1 MTIGESIRYH
11 RKRLDLTQAELAD
24 RVGVT
29 PQAVSKWEN
38 DVGLPDI
45 TMAVPLAR
53 ALGTTTDE
61 LLRFGERYQ
70 EFERIWMR
78 TQEETRMDEKAL
90 LEVALAALKEFPYD
104 RNFLFRAAVGQMIL
118 AIRSEDDDE
127 SRDYIGQALAN
138 AAFYVEMSAG
148 EETARVQSAK
158 DFYKRMK
165 DRCRIVNGRYELKP
179 EFRGLDV
186 EIVI

>member
-11 RKRLDLTQAELAD
+11 RKRLGLTQAELAD
-24 RVGVT
+24 RLGVT
-29 PQAVSKWEN
+29 PQAVSKWESG
-38 DVGLPDI
+38 VGLPDI

-70 EFERIWMR
+70 EFEQLWMK
-78 TQEETRMDEKAL
+78 TIKETRMDEKAML
-90 LEVALAALKEFPYD
+90 KVSLAALKEFPYD
-104 RNFLFRAAVGQMIL
+104 RNFLFRAAVDQMVL
-118 AIRSEDDDE
+118 AIRSEDDEE

-138 AAFYVEMSAG
+138 ASFYVEMSAG
-148 EETARVQSAK
+148 EQTTIMQSAR

-179 EFRGLDV
+179 EFRGPDV
-186 EIVI
+186 QIMI

>member
-11 RKRLDLTQAELAD
+11 RKRLNLTQAELAD
-24 RVGVT
+24 RVGVS

-38 DVGLPDI
+38 GVGLPDI
-45 TMAVPLAR
+45 SMAVPLAR

-70 EFERIWMR
+70 EFEQLWMR
-78 TQEETRMDEKAL
+78 TIEETRMDEKAML
-90 LEVALAALKEFPYD
+90 KVSLGALKEFPYD
-104 RNFLFRAAVGQMIL
+104 RTFLFRAAVDQMIL
-118 AIRSEDDDE
+118 AIRSKDDDE

-138 AAFYVEMSAG
+138 AALYVEMSAR
-148 EETARVQSAK
+148 EQSAR

-165 DRCRIVNGRYELKP
+165 DRCRIVNGEYELKP
-179 EFRGLDV
+179 EFRGPDV
-186 EIVI
+186 RIVI

>member
-11 RKRLDLTQAELAD
+11 RKRLHLTQAELAD
-24 RVGVT
+24 RIGVS

-38 DVGLPDI
+38 DGGLPDI
-45 TMAVPLAR
+45 SMAVPLAR
-53 ALGTTTDE
+53 DLGTTTDE

-70 EFERIWMR
+70 EFEQLWMR

-148 EETARVQSAK
+148 EEAAKKQSARN
-158 DFYKRMK
+158 FYKRMK
-165 DRCRIVNGRYELKP
+165 DRCQVVNGFYELKP
-179 EFRGLDV
+179 EFCGPDV
-186 EIVI
+186 QIVI